1 MTDRLTPNVTRPGSH
16 DATRVLAQQRFREL
30 VESVG
35 VKRYAQ
41 SLGVSTRQ
49 VNRILSGAQP
59 NPVERL
65 IQCLQSAVPEVGD
78 RVLDSICQEM
88 GGHFVR
94 HEGLDDAIVN
104 AVKECAEA
112 IAAISDG
119 EVTDDDAREVREAIS
134 ALTGIIVAR
143 RREKRKP
150 HASPSPGASDPA
162 APAAPSSNHKNQ
174 STGRIE
180 PGLP

>member
-1 MTDRLTPNVTRPGSH
+1 MSDRMTNRTSRHPTH
-16 DATRVLAQQRFREL
+16 DSTGEIAQQRFREL

-41 SLGVSTRQ
+41 SLGVTTRQ
-49 VNRILSGAQP
+49 INRILSGAQP
-59 NPVERL
+59 NPVER
-65 IQCLQSAVPEVGD
+65 IIHCLESAEPEVGD

-94 HEGLDDAIVN
+94 HEGLDDAVVN

-134 ALTGIIVAR
+134 ALTGIIIAR
-143 RREKRKP
+143 RNEKKKQRLSCRN
-150 HASPSPGASDPA
+150 ASA
-162 APAAPSSNHKNQ
+162 SSNNDSPIRRGNHPPVD
-174 STGRIE
+174 RINR
-180 PGLP
+180 GSS